1 MVRRHGFTLIELMIA
16 IVVSLFVIG
25 TFLRFFS
32 HAVRVEGRST
42 VKSDITLKGNHILDT
57 VESAI
62 RLAGLGNSS
71 LEFKNGAVILAAS
84 GVATNVDGGPLNSP
98 ASFTFVSPWGGPV
111 TKVAVIEGETPACR
125 IYPQNNNAFTGDLNA
140 VGTILLVNKANI
152 FTAGYLRESAT
163 SIVTQTP
170 FTYPDLSNYPNLLN
184 VDAGL
189 ACAEMFPPHATILTG
204 PNRAY
209 TLTYDVTT
217 QKFRFFEAGAT
228 ADIISMP
235 REEIPFMVLQFLT
248 EAEATGGEGELYTAR
263 LWTVAPADFST
274 IKAVRFGFVMASR
287 LPQDMNAALLTGIQ
301 YCMFGVCF
309 TPPNSPDIQHK
320 RYTAFS
326 RVVYLRNIDSLKRHL
341 NE

>member
-16 IVVSLFVIG
+16 IVVSLFVIA

-32 HAVRVEGRST
+32 HTVKVEGRST

-71 LEFKNGAVILAAS
+71 LEFKNGTVITAAS
-84 GVATNVDGGPLNSP
+84 GIATNVDGGPLNSP
-98 ASFTFVSPWGGPV
+98 ATFTFVSPWGGPV
-111 TKVAVIEGETPACR
+111 TKVAVIEGETPTCR
-125 IYPQNNNAFTGDLNA
+125 IYPQNNNAFTGDVGA
-140 VGTILLVNKANI
+140 VGTALLINRANI
-152 FTAGYLRESAT
+152 FTAAYLRESAT
-163 SIVTQTP
+163 AIVTQSP
-170 FTYPDLSNYPNLLN
+170 FQYPNPNDPVNPLN
-184 VDAGL
+184 VDSGL

-204 PNRAY
+204 PNRTY
-209 TLTYDVTT
+209 TLVYDITNQQLRLTDTT
-217 QKFRFFEAGAT
+217 NGLNLFT
-228 ADIISMP
+228 IP
-235 REEIPFMVLQFLT
+235 RIEVPFMVMQFLT

-263 LWTVAPADFST
+263 QWTTVPADLTT

-301 YCMFGVCF
+301 YCMYGVCF
-309 TPPNSPDIQHK
+309 TPPNDADNQHK

-326 RVVYLRNIDSLKRHL
+326 RVIYLRNIDSLKRHL